1 MAMLRSLA
9 LISLLGLTSCDAAAP
24 TNNIA
29 EPVAAKPGDAVDDG
43 RADCAIGPGAIWGRD
58 CLIERGEDKAILTL
72 RHPDGGF
79 RRLRIVTDGRGV
91 VPADG
96 SEEARVTITGDRS
109 IEVSIGQDRYRLPAT
124 LAAPAP

>member
-1 MAMLRSLA
+1 MLRSLA
-9 LISLLGLTSCDAAAP
+9 LISLLGLASCNAAGP

-29 EPVAAKPGDAVDDG
+29 EPVVEKAGKAVDDG
-43 RADCAIGPGAIWGRD
+43 RVDCAIGPGAIWSRD
-58 CLIERGEDKAILTL
+58 CLIERGEDKTILTL

-96 SEEARVTITGDRS
+96 SEEAGVTITGDRS
-109 IEVSIGQDRYRLPAT
+109 IEVGIGEDRYRLPAT